1 MTQGWV
7 WLRNGFVRQRS
18 EGKRRAALPSLA
30 IMLSLLATSGC
41 AVHRVRADFTG
52 FEKAYADTSNRE
64 LLLNLAR
71 LQNHDPTYFFKMGQ
85 ITSSYRMSATA
96 PTSVGFASQSS
107 VAGKSNT
114 TGGATPGLSYESD
127 PLFQFIPVNDE
138 TNAQLLL
145 NRSLRRRSI
154 SSISKDGA
162 SISSSGSWSIASR

>member
-1 MTQGWV
+1 MIQA
-7 WLRNGFVRQRS
+7 WLSFQNGSMRQRHL
-18 EGKRRAALPSLA
+18 KTRWVAFPCLA
-30 IMLSLLATSGC
+30 ITLSLLATSGC

-52 FEKAYADTSNRE
+52 FEKAYADTSNHE

-114 TGGATPGLSYESD
+114 TGGATPGLSYESSF
-127 PLFQFIPVNDE
+127 L
-138 TNAQLLL
+138 
-145 NRSLRRRSI
+145 
-154 SSISKDGA
+154 
-162 SISSSGSWSIASR
+162 